1 MKATKLAKAGCRAL
15 LRRYSPRLL
24 YPVPVS
30 SLQPERLYLYLDA
43 LWQRRQLNGAIVE
56 IGCWL
61 GGTSAIAL
69 KMLTRTGYPHRYLA
83 IDTFEGFVPEQFAHD
98 QELGAPA
105 ADRTMFDESS
115 AGMVR
120 RLLDHWGA
128 PEVELLQADIASL
141 SGDQLPEHI
150 AVCLVDVDLEIPVY
164 ASLRRAYPRLE
175 SGGLVL
181 VDDCPDST
189 SWIGARRGYSRFMR
203 EIGAVEQYRMG
214 MGLLSR

>member
-1 MKATKLAKAGCRAL
+1 
-15 LRRYSPRLL
+15 
-24 YPVPVS
+24 
-30 SLQPERLYLYLDA
+30 
-43 LWQRRQLNGAIVE
+43 
-56 IGCWL
+56 
-61 GGTSAIAL
+61 
-69 KMLTRTGYPHRYLA
+69 
-83 IDTFEGFVPEQFAHD
+83 
-98 QELGAPA
+98 
-105 ADRTMFDESS
+105 
-115 AGMVR
+115 
-120 RLLDHWGA
+120 LLDHWGA

-164 ASLRRAYPRLE
+164 ESLRRAYPRLE

-189 SWIGARRGYSRFMR
+189 SWIGARLGYSRFIR